1 MGQAIQSKDTQARRE
16 TTRRARFLDTLYA
29 EMGKHAGMA
38 DRMPR
43 KLCPVVTFG

>member
-1 MGQAIQSKDTQARRE
+1 MGQAIQSSDSRARRE
-16 TTRRARFLDTLYA
+16 TTRRARFFGTLHA
-29 EMGKHAGMA
+29 EMGKRAGMA